1 MAKENRCLRCG
12 AQMPADAPEGL
23 CPKCLMKGVMSKE
36 DADVTLESPRIEGPG
51 TTIGRYKL
59 LELIGEG
66 GMGLVY
72 LAEQQEPIRR
82 IAALKI
88 VKLGMDTKQVIA
100 RFEAEKQMLALLD
113 HPNIAR
119 VYDAGT
125 AETGRPYFVM
135 EYVKGQSITEYCDQH
150 KTGIEDRL
158 KLFRQVCEGVQYA
171 HQKGIIHRDI
181 KPSNIL
187 VTVEGDRAVPK
198 IIDFGIA
205 KAVTQQFTEGTLFTQ
220 QGQLLG
226 TPEYMSPEQTD
237 LAVQDIDTRSDIY
250 SLGVVLYQL
259 LAGVLPFG
267 RESFEKGGF
276 AEIQRVIQEVDPPNP
291 STALSMLGEEAKKI
305 AEKRKTQV
313 VPLARRLHKEL
324 EWIPLKA
331 MRKER
336 VRRYRSASELADD
349 IQNYLNGNPLIA
361 GPETAIYRVKK
372 FVRRHAGSV
381 ATIVLVAAA
390 IILGLVISSAMYYRS
405 EKALQR
411 EATARENETIAR
423 KQAEQAENTSKE
435 HAGKLR
441 RSLYVNSIQLA
452 DAKYKE
458 GNIKRVRELLD
469 SCPNDLRGWEWNR
482 LNYIHDESIRSLNT
496 HHDFLKATILS
507 PDGSRIITAGF
518 NDNTI
523 KIWDL
528 RTGEELMTLR
538 GHESRMQA
546 LAISADGK
554 RIASCGD
561 DRMIKLY
568 DAQSGTDVTTLRG
581 HRGSVLTIAFSPDG
595 KKLVSGSF
603 DETVKLWDAVTGAE
617 VYTLE
622 GHRDSLA
629 SVAFSP
635 DGKRIVSGS
644 CDKTI
649 KLWDAQ
655 TGVELLTL
663 RGHERWVCSVA
674 FSPDGTRIVSGSS
687 DKTIKFWDAETGV
700 LLITVH
706 GHDGPVLSVTFSPD
720 GKTIASGG
728 GDNTVR
734 IWDAETGEELKT
746 FRGHDWEVCDVAFS
760 PDGNQIISGSG
771 DGTVRIWDMMIDR
784 ESAKFPGHSG
794 ITWSIAFSPE
804 GKQIVTCSSE
814 DSTIKLW
821 DAQTGEAIRTIRG
834 HRFYP
839 FSVAFSPDGKRI
851 VSGEMEHRVAR
862 VWDASTGA
870 QVMALRNHKG
880 PVMCAA
886 FSPNGKY
893 IVSGSDDKT
902 IKLWDTESGAEV
914 KTLQGHEYGV
924 MSVAFSPDSKRIAS
938 ADENGIAKIWDAT
951 TGGELMTLRGH
962 KADIWSIRFS
972 PDGKRIASGSL
983 DRTAKIWDAAT
994 GGELMTLVHQD
1005 CVCPVLFSPDGRRI
1019 VTGVRDGTARL
1030 WDTTTG
1036 VELLTLRAD
1045 QGITG
1050 VAFSP
1055 DGKTI
1060 ACTGRGNIILWES
1073 TGPAG
1078 GYEPRKN
1085 AESARMLVEKLY
1097 SKCGSYRDVI
1107 SELRIDATIEPHIS
1121 MLAIQI
1127 ANSRKWE
1134 DADKLKRE
1142 SFEIVCLPNKDIDAY
1157 KLALEKAEKANR
1169 LEPNDLAILITL
1181 GAAQYRLDSYEDALK
1196 TLAKSERILSDTEEE
1211 EPDPSNLAFKTMIMY
1226 RIGQIKEAK
1235 SGLEQLRE
1243 LCKQKEHLAWDM
1255 EIQGLLAEAEKLI
1268 EGKE

>member
-1 MAKENRCLRCG
+1 MAKENRCLKCG
-12 AQMPADAPEGL
+12 AQMPTDAPEGL
-23 CPKCLMKGVMSKE
+23 CPKCLMKGVMGKE

-82 IAALKI
+82 RAALKI

-125 AETGRPYFVM
+125 TEAGRPYFVM

-150 KTGIEDRL
+150 KTSIEDRL
-158 KLFRQVCEGVQYA
+158 KLFRQACEGVQYA

-205 KAVTQQFTEGTLFTQ
+205 KAVTQQLTEQTLFTQ

-237 LAVQDIDTRSDIY
+237 LATQDIDTRSDIY

-267 RESFEKGGF
+267 RESFEKVGF

-291 STALSMLGEEAKKI
+291 STALSKLGDEAQKI
-305 AEKRKTQV
+305 AERRRTQV
-313 VPLARRLHKEL
+313 VPLARRLHREL

-349 IQNYLNGNPLIA
+349 IQNYLNGNPLLA

-381 ATIVLVAAA
+381 ATVVLVAAA
-390 IILGLVISSAMYYRS
+390 IVLGLVISTAMYFR
-405 EKALQR
+405 
-411 EATARENETIAR
+411 
-423 KQAEQAENTSKE
+423 AEQARKSEVIARSQAQNAEKVAQEQKNIAETKAE
-435 HAGKLR
+435 DLR
-441 RSLYVNSIQLA
+441 RSLYANSIQLA
-452 DAKYKE
+452 DASYRE
-458 GNIKRVRELLD
+458 GNIRRVRELLAT
-469 SCPNDLRGWEWNR
+469 CPNDLRGWEWNR

-507 PDGSRIITAGF
+507 SNGSRIITAGF

-523 KIWDL
+523 KVWDL
-528 RTGEELMTLR
+528 ATGDELMTLR

-568 DAQSGTDVTTLRG
+568 DARSGTEVTTLRG

-595 KKLVSGSF
+595 KKVVSGSF
-603 DETVKLWDAVTGAE
+603 DKTVKLWDAETGTE
-617 VYTLE
+617 IDTLD
-622 GHRDSLA
+622 GHQDSLA

-644 CDKTI
+644 DDKTI
-649 KLWDAQ
+649 KLWDALN
-655 TGVELLTL
+655 GAEVMTL
-663 RGHERWVCSVA
+663 QGHEDGVVSVA
-674 FSPDGTRIVSGSS
+674 FSPDGTRIVSGSG
-687 DKTIKFWDAETGV
+687 DKTIKLWDAKTGA
-700 LLITVH
+700 LLITIH
-706 GHDGPVLSVTFSPD
+706 GHDGPVLSVTFSTD

-734 IWDAETGEELKT
+734 IWDAETGKELKT
-746 FRGHDWEVCDVAFS
+746 FRGHDWEVRDVSFS
-760 PDGNQIISGSG
+760 PDGKQLISGSW

-784 ESAKFPGHSG
+784 ESAKFHGHAAL
-794 ITWSIAFSPE
+794 TWSIVYSPD
-804 GKQIVTCSSE
+804 GKQMVSCSSE

-821 DAQTGEAIRTIRG
+821 DAQTGELVRTIRG

-839 FSVAFSPDGKRI
+839 FSVAFSPDGRRI
-851 VSGEMEHRVAR
+851 VSGEMERRVAR

-886 FSPNGKY
+886 FSPDGKH

-902 IKLWDTESGAEV
+902 VKLWDAESGSEV

-938 ADENGIAKIWDAT
+938 ADVNGIAKIWDAT

-962 KADIWSIRFS
+962 KADIMSIRFS
-972 PDGKRIASGSL
+972 PDGKRIASASL
-983 DRTAKIWDAAT
+983 DQTAKIWDAAT
-994 GGELMTLVHQD
+994 GGDLMTLVHQD
-1005 CVCPVLFSPDGRRI
+1005 CVGSVVFSPDGRRI
-1019 VTGVRDGTARL
+1019 VTSVRDGTARL

-1045 QGITG
+1045 QSISGI
-1050 VAFSP
+1050 ALSP

-1085 AESARMLVEKLY
+1085 AESARRLVDKLY

-1121 MLAIQI
+1121 ILAIQI

-1142 SFEIVCLPNKDIDAY
+1142 SFEIACLPNKDIDAY
-1157 KLALEKAEKANR
+1157 KLSLEKAEKANR
-1169 LEPNDLAILITL
+1169 WEPNDLAILIAL

-1211 EPDPSNLAFKTMIMY
+1211 PDPSNLAFKTMIMY
-1226 RIGQIKEAK
+1226 RIGRIKEAK

-1243 LCKQKEHLAWDM
+1243 LCKQEEHLAWDM